1 MVEGGATMGD
11 PQFIKTES
19 GEILVVLAERDCE
32 RCWRAPGMRRP
43 KIA

>member
-1 MVEGGATMGD
+1 MGD

-19 GEILVVLAERDCE
+19 GEILVVRWSVTMT
-32 RCWRAPGMRRP
+32 RCWRAPKMRRP